1 MRRVKETLT
10 SDSEAYGADEDPR
23 IFPAVAALQSK
34 RLSFTWLD
42 GEAQKVS
49 PIPWHIIKL
58 LTRIFKN
65 RVAVNLVGNPCFCV
79 LI

>member
-10 SDSEAYGADEDPR
+10 SYEAYGADEDPR

>member
-10 SDSEAYGADEDPR
+10 SDIEAHGSDEGQK
-23 IFPAVAALQSK
+23 ISPAVVALKGK

-42 GEAQKVS
+42 GEAQKVT

-58 LTRIFKN
+58 
-65 RVAVNLVGNPCFCV
+65 
-79 LI
+79 